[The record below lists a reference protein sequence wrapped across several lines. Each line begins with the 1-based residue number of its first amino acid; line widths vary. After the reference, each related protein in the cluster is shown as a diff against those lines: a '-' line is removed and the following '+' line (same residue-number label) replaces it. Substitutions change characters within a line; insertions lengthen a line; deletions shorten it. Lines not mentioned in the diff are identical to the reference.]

1 MPSAYAHLCFGGDVL
16 SRLPA
21 SAKDA
26 VHKHRKLYDLGTH
39 GPDLFYFYRFWAIHW
54 TDSLG
59 YVYHYG
65 DSKGYFSQIAE
76 SLRPCAGEDAVAY
89 LYGLL
94 SHYALD
100 SLCHPY
106 VKATDE
112 AGQAQHVEI
121 ETEFDRFLL
130 ETDGMLL
137 PKPHF
142 PMEHLKT
149 RKGERELLRIF
160 YPGATAAQ
168 LRESMAMTRFF
179 TGKALFR
186 EGKHTVAVKKLL
198 GPYFSQY
205 LLTPKPNPRCVQTNR
220 ELLRLYGE
228 AAERFGRLAEQMQ
241 AHLACGAPLGEE
253 FDPIFG

>member
-1 MPSAYAHLCFGGDVL
+1 MPSAYAHLRFGGDVL
-16 SRLPA
+16 SRLPEP
-21 SAKDA
+21 AKDA

-65 DSKGYFSQIAE
+65 DSKRYFSEIAE
-76 SLRPCAGEDAVAY
+76 ILRASASEEATAY

-94 SHYALD
+94 AHYALD

-106 VKATDE
+106 VKKMDE
-112 AGQAQHVEI
+112 EGQAQHVEI

-149 RKGERELLRIF
+149 RKRERELLRVF
-160 YPGATAAQ
+160 YPRATAAQ

-179 TGKALFR
+179 TGKAMFR
-186 EGKHTVAVKKLL
+186 EGKHTAVVKKLL
-198 GPYFSQY
+198 GSYFSQY
-205 LLTPKPNPRCVQTNR
+205 LLSPAPNLRCAQTNQ

-228 AAERFGRLAEQMQ
+228 AAERFGCLAEQMQ
-241 AHLACGAPLGEE
+241 THLTHGTPLGEE
-253 FDPIFG
+253 FAPIFG